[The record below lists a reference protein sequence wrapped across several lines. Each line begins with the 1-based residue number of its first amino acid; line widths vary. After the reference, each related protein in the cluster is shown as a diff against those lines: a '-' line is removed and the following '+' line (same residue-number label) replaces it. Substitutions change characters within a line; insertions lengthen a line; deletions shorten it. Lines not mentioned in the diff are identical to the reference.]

1 MAKKAKKP
9 AKKPLKTK
17 GKKMARNPNPK
28 LDEEPKEAAAAEDYP
43 GQEARPAKAEKA
55 EKPIAPSEPYPTGG
69 AEPDHDAEFFAA
81 HGFHRE
87 GSKAA
92 EAEKAA
98 QEKAAR
104 AAEAAAAKEED
115 K

>member
-1 MAKKAKKP
+1 
-9 AKKPLKTK
+9 
-17 GKKMARNPNPK
+17 MARNPNPK
-28 LDEEPKEAAAAEDYP
+28 LDEKEDKTAGEDYP
-43 GQEARPAKAEKA
+43 GQEAMPAKAEKAEKA

-92 EAEKAA
+92 EEQKAA
-98 QEKAAR
+98 EQKAAK
-104 AAEAAAAKEED
+104 EAAAAHRQEED
-115 K
+115 R